1 MAVAKKEES
10 LLPKLIESNLALQ
23 KKFVELIGSFQE
35 MTKKLDRMLTL
46 FEEAGRKITEV
57 EIDEDRVKI
66 LADKLE
72 ALLEQNKDIAKGLI
86 LLEKYVRVRG
96 EYEES
101 SFKPRNFPGV

>member
-57 EIDEDRVKI
+57 EILSQESF
-66 LADKLE
+66 LE
-72 ALLEQNKDIAKGLI
+72 FRWMSLSLFMTD
-86 LLEKYVRVRG
+86 
-96 EYEES
+96 
-101 SFKPRNFPGV
+101 